1 MPKPV
6 YIVCS
11 LSGAEDRTTGLISLY
26 HVLETLHVV
35 RQPPDQERHFPVTIR
50 TTAVWMRTEEDDPT
64 DEYEFETG
72 FLHPSESTAKIVKA
86 GQFSFEKPIFRLVA
100 DITFANFPGPGV
112 LTAIHRIRKI
122 GEGSEWI
129 SQEFPILLQEH
140 IPISEAAES
149 GQA

>member
-11 LSGAEDRTTGLISLY
+11 LSGAEDTATGLISLF
-26 HVLETLHVV
+26 HVLETIRVI
-35 RQPPDQERHFPVTIR
+35 RQDPGQRRDAPTVR
-50 TTAVWMRTEEDDPT
+50 TTAVWMRTEDDDPS
-64 DEYEFETG
+64 DEYEFQSV
-72 FLHPSESTAKIVKA
+72 FRQPSDGTEQILKA
-86 GQFSFEKPIFRLVA
+86 GQFSFGKPIFRFVTE
-100 DITFANFPGPGV
+100 ITFANFPGPGV

-122 GEGSEWI
+122 GEGSKWI

-149 GQA
+149 GQP

>member
-11 LSGAEDRTTGLISLY
+11 LSGAEDKATGLISLY
-26 HVLETLHVV
+26 HVLETILVIRH
-35 RQPPDQERHFPVTIR
+35 PDQRRDAPTTVR

-72 FLHPSESTAKIVKA
+72 FLHPSESTAQIVKA
-86 GQFSFEKPIFRLVA
+86 GQFSFGKPIFRFVA

-140 IPISEAAES
+140 IPTSEAAES